1 MIKATIKTASVERMM
16 RTATKQVRYAAA
28 LALSEA
34 AEDYQKVATVLM
46 RQTIDRPIPFTQ
58 RGLKHTRATASRLQ
72 ASVFML
78 PKQAA
83 YMVYQVEGGATSG
96 AKPYPSKA
104 TADAYGNLPRWK
116 DRDPWPY
123 KKAFTVISRGD
134 GEKLTFVRVRSGKR
148 PPKGAYRRKGRSYGF
163 AVTDRWRGLKL
174 IAGSTSVRHYR
185 AIYPFYERAHSRVPV
200 IVRRVFFKHLRSA
213 LGGAR
218 W

>member
-1 MIKATIKTASVERMM
+1 MIKATINTKGVERMM

-46 RQTIDRPIPFTQ
+46 RQTLDRPIPFTQ
-58 RGLKHTRATASRLQ
+58 RGLKHTRANSSKLQ
-72 ASVFML
+72 ASVYML
-78 PKQAA
+78 PRQAS
-83 YMVYQVEGGATSG
+83 YMVYQVDGGSTSG
-96 AKPYPSKA
+96 DKPYPFK
-104 TADAYGNLPRWK
+104 TAANVYGNLPKGATKRA
-116 DRDPWPY
+116 
-123 KKAFTVISRGD
+123 KAFTVISRGD

-185 AIYPFYERAHSRVPV
+185 AIYPFYERAQTRVPV
-200 IVRRVFFKHLRSA
+200 IVRRVFLKNLRSA

>member
-34 AEDYQKVATVLM
+34 AEDYQRVATVLM

-58 RGLKHTRATASRLQ
+58 RGLKHTRATASKLQ
-72 ASVFML
+72 ASVYML
-78 PKQAA
+78 PRQAA
-83 YMVYQVEGGATSG
+83 YMVYQVEGGTTSG
-96 AKPYPSKA
+96 AKPYPFK
-104 TADAYGNLPRWK
+104 TAANVYGNLPKGATKRA
-116 DRDPWPY
+116 
-123 KKAFTVISRGD
+123 KAFTVISRGD

-200 IVRRVFFKHLRSA
+200 IVRRVFLRHLQSA
-213 LGGAR
+213 LRGAR

>member
-1 MIKATIKTASVERMM
+1 MIKATINTKGVERMM

-46 RQTIDRPIPFTQ
+46 RQTLDRPIPFTQ
-58 RGLKHTRATASRLQ
+58 RGLKYTRANASKLQ

-83 YMVYQVEGGATSG
+83 YMVYQVEGGSTSG
-96 AKPYPSKA
+96 DKPYPFK
-104 TADAYGNLPRWK
+104 TAANVYGNLPKGATKRA
-116 DRDPWPY
+116 
-123 KKAFTVISRGD
+123 KAFTVISRGD

-185 AIYPFYERAHSRVPV
+185 AIYPFYERAQTRVPV
-200 IVRRVFFKHLRSA
+200 IVRRVFLKNLRSA

>member
-1 MIKATIKTASVERMM
+1 MIKATINTKGVERMM

-34 AEDYQKVATVLM
+34 AEDYQRVATVLM

-58 RGLKHTRATASRLQ
+58 RGLKHTRANASKLQ

-83 YMVYQVEGGATSG
+83 YMVYQVEGGTTSG
-96 AKPYPSKA
+96 AKPYPFK
-104 TADAYGNLPRWK
+104 TAANVYGNLPNSATKRA
-116 DRDPWPY
+116 
-123 KKAFTVISRGD
+123 KAFTVTSRGD

-148 PPKGAYRRKGRSYGF
+148 PAKGAYRRKGSSYGF

-185 AIYPFYERAHSRVPV
+185 AIYPFYERAQTRVPV
-200 IVRRVFFKHLRSA
+200 IVRRVFLRHLQSA

>member
-1 MIKATIKTASVERMM
+1 MIKATINTKGVERMM

-46 RQTIDRPIPFTQ
+46 KQTIDRPIPFTQ
-58 RGLKHTRATASRLQ
+58 RGLKHTRATASKLQ
-72 ASVFML
+72 ASVYML

-83 YMVYQVEGGATSG
+83 YMVYQVEGGSTSG
-96 AKPYPSKA
+96 DKPYPFK
-104 TADAYGNLPRWK
+104 TAANVYGNLPKGATKRA
-116 DRDPWPY
+116 R
-123 KKAFTVISRGD
+123 AFTVISRGD

-200 IVRRVFFKHLRSA
+200 IVRRVFLKHLRSA